1 MSETSRVERS
11 RFISSLRFPLILLA
25 IMWGIHLIQYLT
37 GLDFGSL
44 GIYPRKPFGL
54 RGILF
59 CPLIHGDWQH
69 IISNSAPFFVM
80 TAMVFY
86 FYPKVALRSFIMIY
100 LLTGLAVWLFGRN
113 VFHIGAS
120 GVIYGLVAFV
130 FWTGIFRR
138 SLQSIVLALV
148 VLFLYSGLF
157 VGIVPNQQQN
167 ISWESHLMGALVG
180 IFTAYWYKE
189 NIERGED
196 PPPPSWL
203 EEESSDRPYFLDR
216 DAFDKT
222 RKEREEEQKRN
233 DLGDWFSNHT

>member
-1 MSETSRVERS
+1 MSATSKVERS
-11 RFISSLRFPLILLA
+11 RFINSLRFPLILLA
-25 IMWGIHLIQYLT
+25 IMWGIHLVQFLT

-54 RGILF
+54 RGILL

-69 IISNSAPFFVM
+69 IISNSPPFFVLAVM
-80 TAMVFY
+80 LFY
-86 FYPKVALRSFIMIY
+86 FYPKVALRSFVMIY

-138 SLQSIVLALV
+138 SLRSIVLALV

-157 VGIVPNQQQN
+157 VGVVPNEQQN

-189 NIERGED
+189 DIERDEN
-196 PPPPSWL
+196 PPPPSW
-203 EEESSDRPYFLDR
+203 EEDESARPYFLDR
-216 DAFDKT
+216 DTFEKT
-222 RKEREEEQKRN
+222 MKQREEAQKQ
-233 DLGDWFSNHT
+233 DPDSWFSSHT